1 MWQFNLEKGKQQS
14 ETLLKIIDKLN
25 EMTQTTNNDII
36 KAENAHQAHYQFA
49 IQLSEASKKIKEEN
63 LEFKKIQSPSKIQKA
78 HMKQLIA
85 EYKLTL
91 SNSKILQDKFK
102 LAIDCVEQNTLPLKN
117 IFCELNNHLIDFK
130 QTFDELEAEVTEETM
145 PQLLLALFDDTC
157 PVNGQISL
165 NNLKKM
171 FLEDILMSWVF

>member
-14 ETLLKIIDKLN
+14 VTLLKILDKLS
-25 EMTQTTNNDII
+25 EMTQKNENDTI
-36 KAENAHQAHYQFA
+36 KAEDAHQAHDA
-49 IQLSEASKKIKEEN
+49 IQLSEASKKIAQEN
-63 LEFKKIQSPSKIQKA
+63 ADFKNIQSPSKVQKA

-91 SNSKILQDKFK
+91 SNSKILQDQFK
-102 LAIDCVEQNTLPLKN
+102 LAMDCVEQNTLPLKN
-117 IFCELNNHLIDFK
+117 ILCELNNHLIDYK

-157 PVNGQISL
+157 PINGQTSL

-171 FLEDILMSWVF
+171 FLEDIEPTEC

>member
-1 MWQFNLEKGKQQS
+1 M
-14 ETLLKIIDKLN
+14 
-25 EMTQTTNNDII
+25 
-36 KAENAHQAHYQFA
+36 
-49 IQLSEASKKIKEEN
+49 
-63 LEFKKIQSPSKIQKA
+63 
-78 HMKQLIA
+78 
-85 EYKLTL
+85 
-91 SNSKILQDKFK
+91 
-102 LAIDCVEQNTLPLKN
+102 EQNTLPLKN

-130 QTFDELEAEVTEETM
+130 QTIDELEAEVTEETM